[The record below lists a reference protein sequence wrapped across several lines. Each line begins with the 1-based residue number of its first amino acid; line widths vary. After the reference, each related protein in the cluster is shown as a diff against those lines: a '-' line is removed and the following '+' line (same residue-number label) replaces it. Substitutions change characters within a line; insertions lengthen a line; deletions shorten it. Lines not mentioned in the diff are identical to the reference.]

1 MLSSS
6 KATLST
12 ALAKA
17 RTAVQLDQA
26 QCYDGA
32 RRYYAEAVTLIERVV
47 GRVSNEED
55 RQKLEDIR
63 QNYTDRIRQLD
74 AVIVNPVTLLITY
87 SETPTHIA
95 SGK

>member
-55 RQKLEDIR
+55 RQKLEDIVSFS
-63 QNYTDRIRQLD
+63 LSFFLFL
-74 AVIVNPVTLLITY
+74 PFFCF
-87 SETPTHIA
+87 
-95 SGK
+95 